1 MIRSFCKV
9 IAWLLLA
16 GIIFV
21 TVSPIGWRPDLGD
34 GPNVDRMT
42 GFLVMGF
49 FFGAGYGRHWVM
61 ILFAVVAGAFAIE
74 ALQLLTPDR
83 HARLLDAAIKAV
95 SGGTGFLAGHAAVII
110 WPKLRKDARSG

>member
-1 MIRSFCKV
+1 MIRFLCQV

-16 GIIFV
+16 GIILV
-21 TVSPIGWRPDLGD
+21 TVSPIGWRPELGD
-34 GPNVDRMT
+34 GPNFDRIL

-61 ILFAVVAGAFAIE
+61 ILLAVVVGAFCIE

-83 HARLLDAAIKAV
+83 HARVLDAAVKAV
-95 SGGTGFLAGHAAVII
+95 GGGLGFLAGHAAYAI
-110 WPKLRKDARSG
+110 WPKRS